1 MYIQSTAAGLIE
13 GFGLYGA
20 VFAPL
25 VVEVANFLDM
35 DPVVLIGLFGVFSIV
50 PAFFL

>member
-1 MYIQSTAAGLIE
+1 MVVCMETEAFSVYIQSTAAGLIE

-25 VVEVANFLDM
+25 MV
-35 DPVVLIGLFGVFSIV
+35 
-50 PAFFL
+50 